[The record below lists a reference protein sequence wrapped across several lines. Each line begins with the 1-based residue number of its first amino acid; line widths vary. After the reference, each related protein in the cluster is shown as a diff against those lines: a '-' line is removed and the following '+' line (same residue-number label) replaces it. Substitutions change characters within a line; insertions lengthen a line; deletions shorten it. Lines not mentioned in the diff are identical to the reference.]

1 MHLYLSLFLININEM
16 LIFSELITKYND
28 KARECEGLRQV
39 VDKTNKEIKDITYNY
54 NSTLAKII
62 KLELVSKRIYV
73 NIKYLSCKI
82 LPFFL
87 LVMHY

>member
-1 MHLYLSLFLININEM
+1 M
-16 LIFSELITKYND
+16 LIFSEIISKYND
-28 KARECEGLRQV
+28 KTRECELLKQE
-39 VDKTNKEIKDITYNY
+39 VDKTNKKIKDTTCNY

-82 LPFFL
+82 LPFFP